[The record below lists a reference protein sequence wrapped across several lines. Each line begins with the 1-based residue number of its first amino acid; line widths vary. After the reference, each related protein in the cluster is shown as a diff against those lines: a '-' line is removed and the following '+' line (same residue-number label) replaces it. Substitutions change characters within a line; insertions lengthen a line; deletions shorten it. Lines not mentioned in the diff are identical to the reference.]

1 MIRFYYLV
9 FFVVILIAISLSW
22 DQTQSQT
29 QSELENLRQDLNNIE
44 LRLEQTRQ
52 ELQKKNL
59 IPYDEESEYWKSYE
73 DGSSCEEGVKKC
85 V

>member
-1 MIRFYYLV
+1 MIRFYYLI
-9 FFVVILIAISLSW
+9 FFIFVLVAISLSW

-29 QSELENLRQDLNNIE
+29 QSELENLRQDINNIE
-44 LRLEQTRQ
+44 LRLEHTRQ
-52 ELQKKNL
+52 ELQKRNL
-59 IPYDEESEYWKSYE
+59 LPYDEEAEYSKSYE

>member
-1 MIRFYYLV
+1 MLPLQRQLNAAKRAEKSMIMQK
-9 FFVVILIAISLSW
+9 A
-22 DQTQSQT
+22 T

-73 DGSSCEEGVKKC
+73 GGSSCEEGVKKC

>member
-29 QSELENLRQDLNNIE
+29 QSKLENLRQDLNNIE

-73 DGSSCEEGVKKC
+73 GGSSCEEGVKKC